1 MFGQTFEFA
10 DLAKVGLLILL
21 EALLSADN
29 ALILAIIVRHLPKD
43 QQKKALF
50 YGLMGAFIL
59 RLAAILIASK
69 IAAFWWL
76 QTIGALYLLYLPI
89 KHFVRHSSNKEV
101 KVAVTAGFWMTVA
114 QAELTDLAFAIDSIL
129 VAVAIEPHPN
139 KVWVI
144 YLGAII
150 GIVLLRWA
158 ASAFLRLLEKYPVLD
173 HVAYLLVGWAGVKL
187 TFLAGHTYGEHYKA
201 THGGAT
207 PPIVIGTM
215 SPLIFWAGL
224 LLIVGI
230 GAFIA
235 FRNPA
240 PTEDEEN
247 MDEAADQID
256 EALPQPKQLIE
267 EHDSGVPTPE
277 KPPYVD

>member
-1 MFGQTFEFA
+1 MLHQTFEIA

-29 ALILAIIVRHLPKD
+29 ALILAIIVRHLPKE

-76 QTIGALYLLYLPI
+76 QTIGSLYLLYLPI
-89 KHFVRHSSNKEV
+89 KHFVRHTSNKDV
-101 KVAVTAGFWMTVA
+101 KVAVAAGFWMTVA

-201 THGGAT
+201 THNGALA
-207 PPIVIGTM
+207 PIQIAPMNPV
-215 SPLIFWAGL
+215 IFWVGL

-230 GAFIA
+230 GAFVA

-240 PTEDEEN
+240 PVEDEEN
-247 MDEAADQID
+247 LEEAADQID
-256 EALPQPKQLIE
+256 EAMPHTKELIE
-267 EHDSGVPTPE
+267 EHDSGTPPAQ

>member
-1 MFGQTFEFA
+1 MFGQTFELA

-50 YGLMGAFIL
+50 YGLMGAFVL

-89 KHFVRHSSNKEV
+89 KHFVRHTSNKEV
-101 KVAVTAGFWMTVA
+101 KVAVAAGFWMTVA

-201 THGGAT
+201 THDGALA
-207 PPIVIGTM
+207 PIQIAPM
-215 SPLIFWAGL
+215 SPLIFWIGL
-224 LLIVGI
+224 ILIVGI
-230 GAFIA
+230 GSFIA

-240 PTEDEEN
+240 PDEDPEDLE
-247 MDEAADQID
+247 EAAEQVE
-256 EALPQPKQLIE
+256 EALPHSRHLIE
-267 EHDSGVPTPE
+267 ERDSELPAAP

>member
-1 MFGQTFEFA
+1 MFGQTFELA

-50 YGLMGAFIL
+50 YGLMGAFVL

-89 KHFVRHSSNKEV
+89 KHFVRHTSNKEV
-101 KVAVTAGFWMTVA
+101 KVAVAAGFWMTVA

-201 THGGAT
+201 THNGALA
-207 PPIVIGTM
+207 PIQIAPM
-215 SPLIFWAGL
+215 SPLIFWIGL
-224 LLIVGI
+224 ILIVGI
-230 GAFIA
+230 GSFIA

-240 PTEDEEN
+240 PDEDPEDLE
-247 MDEAADQID
+247 EAAEQVE
-256 EALPQPKQLIE
+256 EALPHSRHLIE
-267 EHDSGVPTPE
+267 ERDSELPAAP